1 MYNDQHN
8 SCLIVFSSST
18 SLHKAEKVLKNAG
31 ISVEET
37 RPPSGLTGG
46 SCAYALALQERNTA
60 SARRLLGEIPH
71 GGIYCRM
78 NGGYREV

>member
-1 MYNDQHN
+1 MYNGQHN
-8 SCLIVFSSST
+8 SCMIVFSSST
-18 SLHKAEKVLKNAG
+18 SLHKAENLLKNAG
-31 ISVEET
+31 IAVEET

-46 SCAYALALQERNTA
+46 SCAYALSMQEKNTA
-60 SARRLLGEIPH
+60 SARRLLTGVPH